1 MGIIREVLGLGTLTI
16 GKVFTFFPE
25 PLVLPIL
32 KSTVLTSTGDPLYDY
47 SISLFQNP
55 AGAFIVLG
63 LILGVMAAITNHKK
77 AVEKAKEKAAKEAAK
92 LEMAAKAALAGG
104 AK

>member
-1 MGIIREVLGLGTLTI
+1 M
-16 GKVFTFFPE
+16 
-25 PLVLPIL
+25 
-32 KSTVLTSTGDPLYDY
+32 
-47 SISLFQNP
+47 
-55 AGAFIVLG
+55 
-63 LILGVMAAITNHKK
+63 LGVMAAITNHKK

>member
-1 MGIIREVLGLGTLTI
+1 ML
-16 GKVFTFFPE
+16 
-25 PLVLPIL
+25 
-32 KSTVLTSTGDPLYDY
+32 
-47 SISLFQNP
+47 
-55 AGAFIVLG
+55 A
-63 LILGVMAAITNHKK
+63 VMAAIANHKK